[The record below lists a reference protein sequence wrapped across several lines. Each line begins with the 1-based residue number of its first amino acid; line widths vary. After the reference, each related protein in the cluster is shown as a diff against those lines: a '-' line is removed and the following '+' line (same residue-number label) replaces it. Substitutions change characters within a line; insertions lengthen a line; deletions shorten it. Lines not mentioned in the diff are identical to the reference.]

1 MEKVNNNDGAH
12 RILLVEDDQD
22 IAENVIDYLQSS
34 GYGTDYAMSG
44 ELALELFRD
53 NIYDAVVLDI
63 NLQGM
68 SGFDVCYHIRNTL
81 RLNIPVLM
89 LTARVMLDDKKKGF
103 ECGADDYLTKPFD
116 LAELVMRIRALMRR
130 SNRKVTKI
138 FQIDDLTLDPENG
151 IVTRAGHELIL
162 PHVCFRILRRLMEKS
177 PGIVEKDDLLYDIWR
192 DDPPMSDSLKSH
204 FYSLRQIV
212 DKPFDKQLLH
222 SIRGRG
228 YKIDDSHDEESEL

>member
-1 MEKVNNNDGAH
+1 MDKFHEDNVAH
-12 RILLVEDDQD
+12 RFLLVEDDQD
-22 IAENVIDYLQSS
+22 IAENIIEYLESF

-53 NIYDAVVLDI
+53 NIYDAVILDI

-68 SGFDVCYHIRNTL
+68 NGFEVCSHIRENL

-89 LTARVMLDDKKKGF
+89 LTARVMLDDKKSGF
-103 ECGADDYLTKPFD
+103 KCGADDYLTKPFD
-116 LAELVMRIRALMRR
+116 LEELLMRLNALMRR
-130 SNRKVTKI
+130 SNRQVTNI

-151 IVTRAGHELIL
+151 IVTRAGQELVL
-162 PHVCFRILRRLMEKS
+162 PHVCFRILLRLMEKS
-177 PGIVEKDDLLYDIWR
+177 PGIVKKEELMYDIWR

-212 DKPFDKQLLH
+212 DKPFGKQLLY

-228 YKIDDSHDEESEL
+228 YKIDCNHKEEN